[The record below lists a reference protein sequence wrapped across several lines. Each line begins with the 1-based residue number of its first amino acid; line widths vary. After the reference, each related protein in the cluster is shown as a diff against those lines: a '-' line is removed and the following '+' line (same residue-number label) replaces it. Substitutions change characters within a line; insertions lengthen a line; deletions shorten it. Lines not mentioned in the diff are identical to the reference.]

1 MTEREMVILDHD
13 VIERVD
19 MNRGDLSR
27 SEFISFCID
36 NLLDEALSGGA
47 RIKGE
52 KTIDSR
58 YVGEEVMSAYTTT
71 VDFEQLK
78 HDLKDIMNV
87 FLEIVL
93 NLGLEL
99 DRSQG
104 KDIDEL
110 EHLQARI
117 HKIFGEE

>member
-36 NLLDEALSGGA
+36 NLLDEALSEGA
-47 RIKGE
+47 RVKGE

-110 EHLQARI
+110 EHLKTRI
-117 HKIFGEE
+117 HRIFGD

>member
-27 SEFISFCID
+27 SEFIAFCID
-36 NLLDEALSGGA
+36 NLLDEALSEGA
-47 RIKGE
+47 KVKGE
-52 KTIDSR
+52 KTMDSR
-58 YVGEEVMSAYTTT
+58 YVSEEVMSNYTTT

-78 HDLKDIMNV
+78 HDLKDVMNL
-87 FLEIVL
+87 FLECVL

-104 KDIDEL
+104 KDTDEL
-110 EHLQARI
+110 EHLKARI
-117 HKIFGEE
+117 HKIFGD

>member
-1 MTEREMVILDHD
+1 MTEREMVILEHD

-47 RIKGE
+47 KIKGE

-71 VDFEQLK
+71 MDFEQLK

-110 EHLQARI
+110 EHLKARI

>member
-1 MTEREMVILDHD
+1 MTEREMVILEHD

-36 NLLDEALSGGA
+36 NLLDEALAGGA
-47 RIKGE
+47 KVKGE

-78 HDLKDIMNV
+78 HDLKDVMNL

-93 NLGLEL
+93 NLGLEF

-110 EHLQARI
+110 EHLKARI
-117 HKIFGEE
+117 HKIFGES